1 MKTTKTLG
9 KKNCSVGA
17 TCKGTCISKAKDC
30 LVTLSP
36 KNKKRISDAVR
47 KLKAGSS
54 DKNRRA
60 TIEKAEKEF
69 IKKGGSVP
77 AAAKLLTT
85 LLGNKGPE
93 YKGSGPE
100 NLKAVI
106 NDFYKL
112 TGRTQRLKT
121 ITTGDG
127 RSQADRRNES
137 IKISNKANAIQARK
151 EIFHELF
158 HFAAQS
164 TPKAKQSE
172 KDFINS
178 RKTGEPKYL
187 NEITGKK
194 VFGLEKAYPGKFPN
208 SYTGKWYGS
217 GATEVFS
224 TGGENFS
231 SASDLSKFYKSDPE
245 HFQLIMKYIK
255 GDL

>member
-112 TGRTQRLKT
+112 TGRTQRLKLLQRVT
-121 ITTGDG
+121 DV
-127 RSQADRRNES
+127 
-137 IKISNKANAIQARK
+137 
-151 EIFHELF
+151 
-158 HFAAQS
+158 
-164 TPKAKQSE
+164 AKQTAEMRALKSVIKLMQFKLVKKFSMSCFTSRLNQLLKLNNQKKILLTVE
-172 KDFINS
+172 KPEN
-178 RKTGEPKYL
+178 L
-187 NEITGKK
+187 
-194 VFGLEKAYPGKFPN
+194 
-208 SYTGKWYGS
+208 
-217 GATEVFS
+217 S
-224 TGGENFS
+224 T
-231 SASDLSKFYKSDPE
+231 
-245 HFQLIMKYIK
+245 
-255 GDL
+255 